1 MGKLLEDVENLLEEI
16 NSFVRKNIID
26 IKVTEGPLLKEA
38 RKVLAEGLRNLAK
51 VVENPDSNIKLLDIR
66 KKKTPRGQ
74 NE

>member
-1 MGKLLEDVENLLEEI
+1 MDKLLEDVENLLEEI
-16 NSFVRKNIID
+16 NLFVRKNIID

-38 RKVLAEGLRNLAK
+38 RKVLAQGLRNLAK
-51 VVENPDSNIKLLDIR
+51 LVENPDSNIKLLDIR